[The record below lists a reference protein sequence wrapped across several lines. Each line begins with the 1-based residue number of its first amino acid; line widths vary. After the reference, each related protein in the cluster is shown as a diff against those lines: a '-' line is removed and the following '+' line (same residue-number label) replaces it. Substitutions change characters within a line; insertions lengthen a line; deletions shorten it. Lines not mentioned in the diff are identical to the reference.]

1 MKKTITRLAFVLLLF
16 TLAVAK
22 TAAIITDP
30 EDYVWYDTGKLGVA
44 DPSTTFPD
52 FFEFGKCFF
61 GISNHDDVDVTPNKL
76 TTRGEALLNA
86 CGFYDKTDQT
96 SKVYGITMP
105 SSSSTDV
112 TVLTLKLP
120 FCDSIYVEGWRTSGS
135 RGIRVQSNLSDD
147 YGFMGKSS
155 GYLITTGLRP
165 RSKDSVTIYIYNT
178 TKDSPTSY
186 GGSLFINRIKI
197 YKDIEEG
204 DVPVF
209 DGVVAGWDFLYRPK
223 ASGTVDL
230 ESPVNVGEGE
240 WESQHYPL
248 YASDLGVVRGK
259 LSSVSPAGG
268 MQLGNDCGVQAIKF
282 ASAGCNDT
290 VDFSLGTEHDN
301 YFQVEM
307 STLGYQ
313 ELSLDFDFNIRD
325 ASDSCV
331 VAYSTTGNTFTVAGK
346 FPTPDYDGITH
357 VSLNLPELTNQ
368 PKVFI
373 RLLLDNGT
381 YGPGGEFILANLS
394 VNGFEYEEYKPEALD
409 IAYINTAASR
419 IRIQER
425 ASTSDSLDLVILPA
439 LREKYNVTVFYPDLY
454 AGITDSAAIN
464 ELFAPYDLVVLSEF
478 PGGASDITKAVKFLV
493 GNKPLLNFKAYA
505 YTISGRWGWANP
517 SNGLYNTEVPVE
529 THAIVG
535 DRFIYHP
542 IFKGLTIGEDNS
554 IQIFDTLHLTRGKT
568 EKDFKG
574 LQGFVTDTYVGPEGF
589 SLASPIGSPNVTCF
603 HEISSNP
610 AAKYMLLAFAA
621 ENYANV
627 GEEGLQL
634 VLNAVDYV
642 ASPSAFAVPNF
653 NMNATGA
660 TVETVE
666 ELRAALT
673 YDYSAL
679 NLDEILIQVK
689 DCLDPSGI
697 YLLGSDGMAFPQSF
711 NDLSVKAA
719 PGATPQFWGSFRS
732 NNGMKVG
739 TLRFEGLSW
748 NGGDS
753 ALTGFGDENYQ
764 PFAVL
769 QPDSVTKAFL
779 VTNCRFENFD
789 YQRIFRSNACA
800 GALINKLAFENNY
813 FDNMGWNRP
822 AGSHGQSLIQFVN
835 SNNYQLDS
843 LVFHNNIVKNF
854 HGNQLFNVPRNGT
867 TAAPDTLG
875 NFYVGIT
882 HNTFY
887 KLGGQGNS
895 DRNFLE
901 YNGTL
906 GGLNGSVNISN
917 NLFIERW
924 SYEKF
929 PQGYLALPA
938 TLADGQSLE
947 VKVLNN
953 FFMPDTV
960 LTPRLGGVEP
970 LQVKGESVVVPVRN
984 NLFAQDLGITNVF
997 EDEQALTISKGS
1009 PLYTAGTNRSP
1020 LGVTSRY
1027 VARQQSGTLRVSN
1040 VPELKTALEIAIGGD
1055 VIELEN
1061 CDDPTGV
1068 YLLGSSGFAFPQTFG
1083 NLTIKA
1089 APEQEPQLF
1098 GRLWSSNGMKLDSL
1112 IVERLH
1118 WNGGDSSYAGF
1129 NSEHYAP
1136 FQISGPD
1143 TIRQAVVVRHSTF
1156 RNFDYQP
1163 VLRTRN
1169 STGSLVKEWVFT
1181 HCLFDNMGWNRKTG
1195 IKAFHFIQFEDNTQA
1210 ELDRFSFTENILKNF
1225 HGSQLFNIAISGSPS
1240 ADSLVVINITNNT
1253 FYRLGGNSTDA
1264 RQFLGFNRKN
1274 AFDNYIN
1281 INDNLFIERWSTANK
1296 YPNSNLALFTP
1307 DSAQVM
1313 VLNILN
1319 NFFYPDTVQALPGT
1333 GQNLP
1338 VTEGDTER
1346 MTFARNDL
1354 FMSNLFMDK
1363 IFEDSEKLLIHV
1375 SSPLY
1380 TAGTNAGYVGA
1391 LDSYTTQ
1398 TGVVGPRLQPA
1409 ETGRLFTQQG
1419 TLFVHVQKTQ
1429 NMSIYNILGKEI
1441 LKRQLQEGLNAIE
1454 GLQQGQ
1460 VYLIKLDD
1468 RVTKVVM

>member
-307 STLGYQ
+307 STTGFQ

-331 VAYSTTGNTFTVAGK
+331 VAYSATGDTFYVAGK
-346 FPTPDYDGITH
+346 FPTPDYDGLTH
-357 VSLNLPELTNQ
+357 VSLNMPELTNQ
-368 PKVFI
+368 PNVQI
-373 RLLLDNGT
+373 RMLLDNGT
-381 YGPGGEFILANLS
+381 YSPGGEFILANLS

-425 ASTSDSLDLVILPA
+425 ATTSDSLDLVILPA
-439 LREKYNVTVFYPDLY
+439 LRENHNVTVFYPELY

-464 ELFAPYDLVVLSEF
+464 ELFASYDLVVLSEF
-478 PGGASDITKAVKFLV
+478 PGSTSDIALTCRFLI

-505 YTISGRWGWANP
+505 YKDGAWSWATP

-529 THAIVG
+529 THAVIG

-554 IQIFDTLHLTRGKT
+554 IQVFDTLLLTRGKV
-568 EKDFKG
+568 ENDYKG
-574 LQGFVTDTYVGPEGF
+574 LQGFVTDTYAGPEGY
-589 SLASPIGSPNVTCF
+589 SLATPIGSPNVTTF
-603 HEISSNP
+603 HEISANP
-610 AAKYMLLAFAA
+610 QAKYMLLGFAA
-621 ENYANV
+621 ENYANI
-627 GEEGLQL
+627 GEDGLQL

-642 ASPSAFAVPNF
+642 ASASAFAVPNF

-679 NLDEILIQVK
+679 NLDEILIQMK
-689 DCLDPSGI
+689 DCADPGGI

-711 NDLSVKAA
+711 DDLSIQAA
-719 PGATPQFWGSFRS
+719 EGASPQVWGSFRS

-739 TLRFEGLSW
+739 TLRFEGLTW

-753 ALTGFGDENYQ
+753 TLEGYNNENYQ

-769 QPDSVTKAFL
+769 QPDSVMEEFL
-779 VTNCRFENFD
+779 VTGCRFANFD
-789 YQRIFRSNACA
+789 YQRVFRSNACA
-800 GALINKLAFENNY
+800 GAVINKLVFEDNY
-813 FDNMGWNRP
+813 FNNMGWNRS
-822 AGSHGQSLIQFVN
+822 AGTHGQSFIQFVN

-843 LVFHNNIVKNF
+843 LVFHKNVVKNF

-875 NFYVGIT
+875 NFRVDIT
-882 HNTFY
+882 NNVFY
-887 KLGGQGNS
+887 KLGGHGSS

-901 YNGTL
+901 YNGSL
-906 GGLNGSVNISN
+906 GGLKGEVNINN
-917 NLFIERW
+917 NLFFERW
-924 SYEKF
+924 SNEMF
-929 PQGYLALPA
+929 PQGYLALPE
-938 TLADGQSLE
+938 TLADGQSLQ
-947 VKVLNN
+947 VNVLNN
-953 FFMPDTV
+953 FFYPDTV
-960 LTPRLGGVEP
+960 VTPRVGGTMP
-970 LQVKGESVVVPVRN
+970 LQVKGLSVVEPVYN
-984 NLFAQDLGITNVF
+984 NLFAEQLGITTVF

-1009 PLYTAGTNRSP
+1009 PLFISGTNRSAV
-1020 LGVTSRY
+1020 GIREFY
-1027 VARQQSGTLRVSN
+1027 VDRQESGTLIVSN
-1040 VPELKTALEIAIGGD
+1040 VPELRTALDIAIGGD

-1061 CDDPTGV
+1061 CDDATGV
-1068 YLLGSSGFAFPQTFG
+1068 YLLGSSGFAFPQTWG
-1083 NLTIKA
+1083 KLTIKA
-1089 APEQEPQLF
+1089 AQGQEPQLF

-1112 IVERLH
+1112 IIDGLN
-1118 WNGGDSSYAGF
+1118 WNGGDSSYSGF

-1136 FQISGPD
+1136 FQIGSPD
-1143 TIRQAVVVRHSTF
+1143 SVRMAVVVRNSTF

-1169 STGSLVKEWVFT
+1169 STGSLVKEWAFT
-1181 HCLFDNMGWNRKTG
+1181 HCLFDNMGWNKKTG
-1195 IKAFHFIQFEDNTQA
+1195 VKAFHFIQFEDNLEA

-1225 HGSQLFNIAISGSPS
+1225 HGSQLFNISTSGSPS
-1240 ADSLVVINITNNT
+1240 EDSIVVINISNNT

-1264 RQFLGFNRKN
+1264 RQFLGFNKKN
-1274 AFDNYIN
+1274 AFDNYID
-1281 INDNLFIERWSTANK
+1281 INDNLFIERWSTANR
-1296 YPNSNLALFTP
+1296 YPSSNVALFTP
-1307 DSAQVM
+1307 DSAQVL
-1313 VLNILN
+1313 VLNMLN

-1333 GQNLP
+1333 TQNLP
-1338 VTEGDTER
+1338 VTEGDTQA

-1354 FMSNLFMDK
+1354 FMSSLLMDE
-1363 IFEDSEKLLIHV
+1363 IFEDSENLLIHV

-1419 TLFVHVQKTQ
+1419 TLFVHAHKAQ
-1429 NMSIYNILGKEI
+1429 NMSICNILGKEI
-1441 LKRQLQEGLNAIE
+1441 RTLQLQEGLNAVE
-1454 GLQQGQ
+1454 GLRQGQ
-1460 VYLIKLDD
+1460 VYLIKLDNS
-1468 RVTKVVM
+1468 VTKVVM